1 MQSNVIYINTKIKRA
16 LMLLQ
21 KSKIKTLAVV
31 NKEKKLLGTIT
42 DGDIRRGLLKNININ
57 DNIKKVYNK
66 NPNFVVEGG
75 KSYDKFQKQFLP
87 IVDKN
92 KKFLKISHY
101 LETKKTLQNP
111 FSFWL
116 EEGKDLDLTKKYL
129 SLL

>member
-1 MQSNVIYINTKIKRA
+1 
-16 LMLLQ
+16 MLLQ

-111 FSFWL
+111 VFIL
-116 EEGKDLDLTKKYL
+116 AGGKGKRLRPLTKKKYL

>member
-1 MQSNVIYINTKIKRA
+1 MQSNIIYINTKIKKA
-16 LMLLQ
+16 LLLLQ

-66 NPNFVVEGG
+66 KPNFLVEGG

-101 LETKKTLQNP
+101 LETKKLYKTR
-111 FSFWL
+111 FHSGWRK
-116 EEGKDLDLTKKYL
+116 GKKT
-129 SLL
+129 